1 MNATICFQMTLLPFD
16 TYNVV
21 VLISITWM
29 HGMWISGLSGNNAG
43 IQTDARDL
51 QFRNLALIILMFL
64 GLSLNFIYCVVR
76 NHR

>member
-1 MNATICFQMTLLPFD
+1 MTLLPFD

-29 HGMWISGLSGNNAG
+29 HGMWISGLLGHDAG

-51 QFRNLALIILMFL
+51 KFGLNNSYVSRIEPKLYILRCKKSSLI
-64 GLSLNFIYCVVR
+64 
-76 NHR
+76 